1 MKKNTSVVG
10 ILLLLCLHGTAQTI
24 IGSANPNYKLVTTED
39 VTITNAAGFVSL
51 PGGQIETTGI
61 INLNA
66 ATLDMGNITLKARKI
81 IIAVGV
87 TTIRISN
94 TVKLECDIL
103 EILGTG
109 NLTFQSTGPGALTFL
124 YRQLFLNTSNR
135 TIIHQPLNGQTFAV
149 KYQKGG

>member
-1 MKKNTSVVG
+1 MKKNISVSGLFVF
-10 ILLLLCLHGTAQTI
+10 LFLHGAAQTI

-51 PGGQIETTGI
+51 PGGQVETTGI
-61 INLNA
+61 LTLNA
-66 ATLDMGNITLKARKI
+66 ATLDMSNITLKARKI
-81 IIAVGV
+81 IIAGGV

-103 EILGTG
+103 EILGAN
-109 NLTFQSTGPGALTFL
+109 NLTLQSTGPGNLAFL
-124 YRQLFLNTSNR
+124 YRQLFLNTGNR
-135 TIIHQPLNGQTFAV
+135 TIIHQPLNGQTFII